1 VKLPLVRCLSDLFYS
16 YCFYS
21 GIGLPLR
28 SSLLAAMTSSSKG
41 TLHYILFLSETR
53 IGSLFAE
60 ITLVREN
67 AMKGKA
73 CDYL

>member
-1 VKLPLVRCLSDLFYS
+1 MKPSNL
-16 YCFYS
+16 
-21 GIGLPLR
+21 
-28 SSLLAAMTSSSKG
+28 